1 MMKLYT
7 MNELIDRDLGPVGT
21 TERDDFE
28 KKVSDDIHA
37 YYIIGKALCHS
48 AHSAQ
53 PWINSSAVQ
62 KGVKDNVIRQ

>member
-37 YYIIGKALCHS
+37 YYITKVSHL
-48 AHSAQ
+48 Q
-53 PWINSSAVQ
+53 IN
-62 KGVKDNVIRQ
+62 RT